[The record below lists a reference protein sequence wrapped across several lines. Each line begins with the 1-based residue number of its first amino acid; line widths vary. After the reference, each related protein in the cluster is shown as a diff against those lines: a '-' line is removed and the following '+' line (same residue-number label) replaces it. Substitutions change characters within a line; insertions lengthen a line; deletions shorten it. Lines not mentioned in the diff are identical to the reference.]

1 MTLFTIMAELA
12 LDVSKFNASAK
23 AATQAGQALGSDVAS
38 GAGKAASA
46 LEDTGKAAEKAS
58 NQVLN
63 LSTGSVK
70 ALSKLEKSIMATE
83 DILGDLPEN
92 FDGVVDSAMNNLNTI
107 RENGGL
113 TLDEMKESISG
124 INDALDAVDPGTK
137 LDSPEVAKATEALE
151 KYRDE
156 LQKIVKEADSA
167 AESNKK
173 MGDEAEKASKKTKKS
188 GGDGQESGLFGTIT
202 KSLLTKETIVRA
214 GRAFV
219 NFGKDCVNAAVEVSE
234 FGNTYKQTMTDFN
247 SGLTALKANI
257 GKDFLPTIMSVTNGL
272 TELFTPPKDF
282 SREYETFLGGVKKG
296 LASSLITINSSKG
309 SIDGYIS
316 NLSALEAK
324 TKWSADDTTAW
335 MANIDALL
343 ELAPELSGYIN
354 EQTGAIDGGVAA
366 LKAHAEAWYQDAE
379 AQAKAAAISQIM
391 TDATNKQAEAM
402 KAQWEYD
409 SSYKEWQKTVE
420 DLKAA
425 QQELENTSVFDASFN
440 ERKKAVGELAVKERG
455 LSTATVKL
463 QGDMEDAS
471 AAAAEATARAQEG
484 VDAIKSGDYGL
495 QQFGSSAEETGE
507 TLDNTVS
514 PALQTFRDKLKEQE
528 KALHDAHKA
537 SEDYAKGI
545 KDKVLSALDSVYDG
559 YSKVSRIRPTSAKSQ
574 NQNAQAQMKQL
585 QDYMDG
591 LEKLREMGVDENLIA
606 ELSDGSQASM
616 GRVAGLAKSKQSD
629 IETYVATLKEL
640 QEMKDSVSE
649 VTADNVLKIDPAYQ
663 TLLDTEKQ
671 ALQDLYDAAF
681 ALQDFEGGPTIT
693 VDDQASSV
701 LEGIQNRMNAL
712 TGGTITIKVT
722 PISDTTIPD
731 GKYRTISSRAV
742 GIDSVPYDG
751 FLASLHEGEAILT
764 KAENRQRKNR
774 AGVGDQPINLTV
786 NVNGSSRP
794 YEVGQEVRNALENLR
809 WFG

>member
-23 AATQAGQALGSDVAS
+23 AAAQAGQALGSDVAN

-58 NQVLN
+58 TQVLN

-92 FDGVVDSAMNNLNTI
+92 FDGVVDSAMNNLNAV
-107 RENGGL
+107 RKNGGL

-156 LQKIVKEADSA
+156 LQKIVKAADSA

-173 MGDEAEKASKKTKKS
+173 MGDEAEKASKKKKKS
-188 GGDGQESGLFGTIT
+188 GGNGQESGLFGTIT
-202 KSLLTKETIVRA
+202 KSLLTKEAIVRA
-214 GRAFV
+214 GRAIV
-219 NFGKDCVNAAVEVSE
+219 NFGKESVQAAAEISDFGSAYKSAVSD
-234 FGNTYKQTMTDFN
+234 FDQNMTRM
-247 SGLTALKANI
+247 KASI
-257 GKDFLPTIMSVTNGL
+257 GERLLPTIISVTSALNNM
-272 TELFTPPKDF
+272 FPKE
-282 SREYETFLGGVKKG
+282 SAAAQYQSFLDGVQKS
-296 LASSLITINSSKG
+296 LASNLLTLTASKQNV
-309 SIDGYIS
+309 DGYIS
-316 NLSALEAK
+316 RLAELEK
-324 TKWSADDTTAW
+324 KSQWTTQDSTEW
-335 MANIDALL
+335 KANIDALL
-343 ELAPELSGYIN
+343 EVAPELSAYIDQ
-354 EQTGAIDGGVAA
+354 QTGKIEGGTTA

-379 AQAKAAAISQIM
+379 AQAKAAAITQIM
-391 TDATNKQAEAM
+391 TDATNKQADAM
-402 KAQWEYD
+402 IAYWDYKTLYD
-409 SSYKEWQKTVE
+409 EWLISVDE
-420 DLKAA
+420 LKAA
-425 QQELENTSVFDASFN
+425 QEELKGISPLNVAAY
-440 ERKKAVGELAVKERG
+440 KAATDKVME
-455 LSTATVKL
+455 LSTKEQTLSASAVSA
-463 QGDMEDAS
+463 QHSMEDAN

-495 QQFGSSAEETGE
+495 QQFGSTAEETGE

-514 PALQTFRDKLKEQE
+514 PSLQTFRDKLKEQE

-545 KDKVLSALDSVYDG
+545 KEKVLSALDSVYDG

-649 VTADNVLKIDPAYQ
+649 ATADNVLKIDPAYQ

-701 LEGIQNRMNAL
+701 LEGIQSRMNAL

-731 GKYRTISSRAV
+731 GKYRNISSRAV

-764 KAENRQRKNR
+764 KAENRQRKSR

>member
-23 AATQAGQALGSDVAS
+23 AATQAGQALGSDVAN

-58 NQVLN
+58 TQVLN

-156 LQKIVKEADSA
+156 LQKIVKAADSA

-173 MGDEAEKASKKTKKS
+173 MGDEAEKAAKKSSKKRS
-188 GGDGQESGLFGTIT
+188 SQDSGLFGTIT
-202 KSLLTKETIVRA
+202 KSLLTKEAIVRA
-214 GRAFV
+214 GRAIV
-219 NFGKDCVNAAVEVSE
+219 NFGKESVQAAAEISDFGSAYKSAVSD
-234 FGNTYKQTMTDFN
+234 FDQNMTRM
-247 SGLTALKANI
+247 KASI
-257 GKDFLPTIMSVTNGL
+257 GERLLPTIISVTSALNNMFPKESAAAQYQSFLDGVQKSL
-272 TELFTPPKDF
+272 TSNLLTL
-282 SREYETFLGGVKKG
+282 T
-296 LASSLITINSSKG
+296 ASKQNV
-309 SIDGYIS
+309 DGYIS
-316 NLSALEAK
+316 RLSELEK
-324 TKWSADDTTAW
+324 KSQWTTQDSTEW
-335 MANIDALL
+335 KANIDALL
-343 ELAPELSGYIN
+343 EVAPELSGYID
-354 EQTGAIDGGVAA
+354 EQTSAIDGGVAA
-366 LKAHAEAWYQDAE
+366 LKAHAEAWYQDAK

-463 QGDMEDAS
+463 QGDMEDTS

-484 VDAIKSGDYGL
+484 VDAIKNGDYGL
-495 QQFGSSAEETGE
+495 QQFGSTAEETGE

-514 PALQTFRDKLKEQE
+514 PSLQTFRDKLKEQE

-559 YSKVSRIRPTSAKSQ
+559 YSKVSRIRPASAKSQ

-606 ELSDGSQASM
+606 DLSDGSQASM

-649 VTADNVLKIDPAYQ
+649 ATADNVLKIDPAYQ

-731 GKYRTISSRAV
+731 GKYRNISSRAV

-764 KAENRQRKNR
+764 KAENRQRKSR

-786 NVNGSSRP
+786 NVNGSSNP

>member
-23 AATQAGQALGSDVAS
+23 AATQAGQALGSDVAN

-58 NQVLN
+58 QQIVDMSKGARDSLDNLLQNVNVNLNFLDDMPKSFDDLAASVFAQEEAWQNNSASVEMLKASISDLKNSLSSVGDVSGEGNEKLKLAVQLANQYV
-63 LSTGSVK
+63 GE
-70 ALSKLEKSIMATE
+70 LEKM
-83 DILGDLPEN
+83 
-92 FDGVVDSAMNNLNTI
+92 
-107 RENGGL
+107 
-113 TLDEMKESISG
+113 
-124 INDALDAVDPGTK
+124 
-137 LDSPEVAKATEALE
+137 EAA
-151 KYRDE
+151 
-156 LQKIVKEADSA
+156 ADKA

-173 MGDEAEKASKKTKKS
+173 MGDEAEKASKKSSQKGNS
-188 GGDGQESGLFGTIT
+188 QENGLFGTIT

-214 GRAFV
+214 GRAIV
-219 NFGKDCVNAAVEVSE
+219 NFGKDCVNAAVDVSE
-234 FGNTYKQTMTDFN
+234 FGDTYKQTMTDFN
-247 SGLTALKANI
+247 SSLTAMKANI
-257 GKDFLPTIMSVTNGL
+257 GKDFLPTIMSIANGL
-272 TELFTPPKDF
+272 AELFTPPKDYAKEYDQFF
-282 SREYETFLGGVKKG
+282 SGVKSG
-296 LASSLITINSSKG
+296 LATNLATINASKSG
-309 SIDGYIS
+309 IDGYIS
-316 NLSALEAK
+316 NLAALEAK
-324 TKWSADDTTAW
+324 TQWSAEDTTAW
-335 MANIDALL
+335 KANIDALL
-343 ELAPELSGYIN
+343 EVAPELSGYID

-402 KAQWEYD
+402 KAQWEHE
-409 SSYKEWQKTVE
+409 SSYREWQKTVAE
-420 DLKAA
+420 LQAA
-425 QQELENTSVFDASFN
+425 QAELENTSVFDASFN
-440 ERKKAVGELAVKERG
+440 DRKKAVGELAVKERG
-455 LSTATVKL
+455 LSAATVKL
-463 QGDMEDAS
+463 QGDMENAN

-484 VDAIKSGDYGL
+484 VDAIKNGDYGL
-495 QQFGSSAEETGE
+495 QQFGSTAKKTGE

-559 YSKVSRIRPTSAKSQ
+559 YSKVSRIRPASAKSQ

-649 VTADNVLKIDPAYQ
+649 ATADNVLKIDPAYQ

-731 GKYRTISSRAV
+731 GKYRNISSRAV

-764 KAENRQRKNR
+764 KAENRQRKSR

-786 NVNGSSRP
+786 NVNGSSNP

>member
-12 LDVSKFNASAK
+12 LDVSKFNAATK
-23 AATQAGQALGSDVAS
+23 QATQAGQALGSDVAN

-58 NQVLN
+58 QQIVDMSKGARDSLDNLLQNVNVNLNFLDDMPKSFDDLAASVYAQEEAWQNNSASVEMLKASISDLKNSLSSVGDVSGEGNEKLKLAVQLANQYV
-63 LSTGSVK
+63 GE
-70 ALSKLEKSIMATE
+70 LEKM
-83 DILGDLPEN
+83 
-92 FDGVVDSAMNNLNTI
+92 
-107 RENGGL
+107 
-113 TLDEMKESISG
+113 
-124 INDALDAVDPGTK
+124 
-137 LDSPEVAKATEALE
+137 EAA
-151 KYRDE
+151 
-156 LQKIVKEADSA
+156 ADKA

-188 GGDGQESGLFGTIT
+188 GGDGQENGLFGTIT

-214 GRAFV
+214 GRAIV
-219 NFGKDCVNAAVEVSE
+219 NFGKDCVNAAVDVSE
-234 FGNTYKQTMTDFN
+234 FGDTYKQTMTDFN
-247 SGLTALKANI
+247 SSLTAMKANI
-257 GKDFLPTIMSVTNGL
+257 GKDFLPTIMSITNGL
-272 TELFTPPKDF
+272 AELFTPPKDYAKEYDQFF
-282 SREYETFLGGVKKG
+282 SGVKSG
-296 LASSLITINSSKG
+296 LASNLATINASKSG
-309 SIDGYIS
+309 IDGYIS
-316 NLSALEAK
+316 NLAALEAK
-324 TKWSADDTTAW
+324 AQWSAEDTTAW
-335 MANIDALL
+335 KANIDALL
-343 ELAPELSGYIN
+343 QVAPELSGYID

-402 KAQWEYD
+402 KAQWEHE
-409 SSYKEWQKTVE
+409 SSYREWQQTVAE
-420 DLKAA
+420 LKAA
-425 QQELENTSVFDASFN
+425 QAELENTSVFDASFN
-440 ERKKAVGELAVKERG
+440 DRKKAVGELAVKERG
-455 LSTATVKL
+455 LSAATVKL

-471 AAAAEATARAQEG
+471 AAAAEATAQAQKG
-484 VDAIKSGDYGL
+484 VDAIKNGDYGL
-495 QQFGSSAEETGE
+495 QQFGSTAKETGE

-514 PALQTFRDKLKEQE
+514 PSLQTFRDKLKEQE

-574 NQNAQAQMKQL
+574 NQNAQTQMKQL

-591 LEKLREMGVDENLIA
+591 LEKLRKMGVDENLIA

-640 QEMKDSVSE
+640 QEMKNSVSE
-649 VTADNVLKIDPAYQ
+649 ATADNVLKIDPAYQ

-701 LEGIQNRMNAL
+701 LEGIQSRMNAL

-731 GKYRTISSRAV
+731 GKYRNISKRAV

-764 KAENRQRKNR
+764 KAENRQRKSR
-774 AGVGDQPINLTV
+774 AGVVEQPINLTV
-786 NVNGSSRP
+786 NVNGSSNP

>member
-23 AATQAGQALGSDVAS
+23 AATQAGQALGSDVAN

-58 NQVLN
+58 TQVLN

-173 MGDEAEKASKKTKKS
+173 MGDEAEKASKKSSQKGNS
-188 GGDGQESGLFGTIT
+188 QENGLFGTIT

-214 GRAFV
+214 GRAIV
-219 NFGKDCVNAAVEVSE
+219 NFGKDCVNAAVDVSE
-234 FGNTYKQTMTDFN
+234 FGDTYKQTMTDF
-247 SGLTALKANI
+247 SSSLTAMKANI
-257 GKDFLPTIMSVTNGL
+257 GKDFLPTIMSIANGL
-272 TELFTPPKDF
+272 AELFTPPKDYAKEYDQFF
-282 SREYETFLGGVKKG
+282 SGVKSG
-296 LASSLITINSSKG
+296 LATNLATINASKSG
-309 SIDGYIS
+309 IDGYIS
-316 NLSALEAK
+316 NLAALESK
-324 TKWSADDTTAW
+324 TQWSADDTTAW
-335 MANIDALL
+335 KANIDALL
-343 ELAPELSGYIN
+343 EVAPELSGYID

-420 DLKAA
+420 ELKAA

-463 QGDMEDAS
+463 QGDMEDAN

-484 VDAIKSGDYGL
+484 VDAIKNGDYGL
-495 QQFGSSAEETGE
+495 QQFGSTAEETGE

-514 PALQTFRDKLKEQE
+514 PSLQTFRDKLKEQE

-574 NQNAQAQMKQL
+574 NQNAQTQMKQL

-681 ALQDFEGGPTIT
+681 ALQDFEGGPKIT

-731 GKYRTISSRAV
+731 GKYRTASKRAV

-764 KAENRQRKNR
+764 KAENRQRKSR

-786 NVNGSSRP
+786 NVNGSSNP

>member
-23 AATQAGQALGSDVAS
+23 AATQAGQALGSDVAN

-58 NQVLN
+58 TQVLN

-92 FDGVVDSAMNNLNTI
+92 FDGVVDSAMNNLNAV

-156 LQKIVKEADSA
+156 LQKIVKAADSA

-188 GGDGQESGLFGTIT
+188 GGNEQESSLFGTIT

-214 GRAFV
+214 GRAILK
-219 NFGKDCVNAAVEVSE
+219 FGKDCVNAAVDVSE
-234 FGNTYKQTMTDFN
+234 FGDTYKQTMTDFN
-247 SGLTALKANI
+247 SSLTAMEANI
-257 GKDFLPTIMSVTNGL
+257 GKDFLPTIMSIANGL
-272 TELFTPPKDF
+272 AELFTPPKDYAKEYDQFF
-282 SREYETFLGGVKKG
+282 SGVKSG
-296 LASSLITINSSKG
+296 LASNLATINASKG
-309 SIDGYIS
+309 GIDGYIS
-316 NLSALEAK
+316 NLAALEAK
-324 TKWSADDTTAW
+324 TQWSAEDTTAW
-335 MANIDALL
+335 KANIDALL
-343 ELAPELSGYIN
+343 EVAPELSGYID

-409 SSYKEWQKTVE
+409 RSYKEWQKTVE

-440 ERKKAVGELAVKERG
+440 ERKRAVGELAVKERG

-463 QGDMEDAS
+463 QGDMEDAN

-495 QQFGSSAEETGE
+495 QQFGSTAEETGK

-559 YSKVSRIRPTSAKSQ
+559 YSKVSRIRPASAKSQ

-585 QDYMDG
+585 QDYVDG
-591 LEKLREMGVDENLIA
+591 LEKLRKMGVDENLIA

-629 IETYVATLKEL
+629 IDTYVATLKEL
-640 QEMKDSVSE
+640 QELKDSVSE
-649 VTADNVLKIDPAYQ
+649 ATADNVLKIDPAYQ

-681 ALQDFEGGPTIT
+681 ALQDFEGGPKIT

-701 LEGIQNRMNAL
+701 LEGIQKRMNAL

-731 GKYRTISSRAV
+731 GKYRTASSRAV

-764 KAENRQRKNR
+764 KAENRQRKSR

>member
-23 AATQAGQALGSDVAS
+23 AATQAGQALGYDVAN

-58 NQVLN
+58 QQIVDMSKGARDSLDNLLQNINVNLNFLDDMPKSFDDLAASVFAQEEAWQNNSASVEMLKASISDLKNSLSSVGDVSGEGNEKLKLAVQLANQYV
-63 LSTGSVK
+63 GE
-70 ALSKLEKSIMATE
+70 LEKM
-83 DILGDLPEN
+83 
-92 FDGVVDSAMNNLNTI
+92 
-107 RENGGL
+107 
-113 TLDEMKESISG
+113 
-124 INDALDAVDPGTK
+124 
-137 LDSPEVAKATEALE
+137 EAA
-151 KYRDE
+151 
-156 LQKIVKEADSA
+156 ADKA

-173 MGDEAEKASKKTKKS
+173 MGDEAEKASKKSSQKGNS
-188 GGDGQESGLFGTIT
+188 QENGLFGTIT

-214 GRAFV
+214 GRAIV
-219 NFGKDCVNAAVEVSE
+219 NFGKDCVNAAVDVSE
-234 FGNTYKQTMTDFN
+234 FGDTYKQTMADF
-247 SGLTALKANI
+247 SSSLTAMKANI
-257 GKDFLPTIMSVTNGL
+257 GKDFLPTIMSITNGL
-272 TELFTPPKDF
+272 AELFTPPKDYAKEYDQFF
-282 SREYETFLGGVKKG
+282 SGVKSG
-296 LASSLITINSSKG
+296 LASNLATINASKSG
-309 SIDGYIS
+309 IDGYIS
-316 NLSALEAK
+316 NLAALEAK
-324 TKWSADDTTAW
+324 AQWSAEDTTAW
-335 MANIDALL
+335 KANIDALL
-343 ELAPELSGYIN
+343 EVAPELSGYID

-366 LKAHAEAWYQDAE
+366 LQAHAKAWYQDAE

-402 KAQWEYD
+402 KAQWEHE
-409 SSYKEWQKTVE
+409 SSYREWQKTVAE
-420 DLKAA
+420 LQAA
-425 QQELENTSVFDASFN
+425 QAELENTSVFDASFN
-440 ERKKAVGELAVKERG
+440 DRKKAVGELAVKERG
-455 LSTATVKL
+455 LSAATVKL
-463 QGDMEDAS
+463 QGDMENAN

-484 VDAIKSGDYGL
+484 VDAIKNGDYGL
-495 QQFGSSAEETGE
+495 QQFGSTAKKTGE

-514 PALQTFRDKLKEQE
+514 PALHTFRDKLKEQE

-574 NQNAQAQMKQL
+574 NQNAQTQMKQL

-591 LEKLREMGVDENLIA
+591 LEKLRKMGVDENLIA

-681 ALQDFEGGPTIT
+681 ALQDFEGGPKIT

-731 GKYRTISSRAV
+731 GKYRTASKRAV

-764 KAENRQRKNR
+764 KAENRQRKSR
-774 AGVGDQPINLTV
+774 ARVGDQPINLTV

-809 WFG
+809 WMS

>member
-12 LDVSKFNASAK
+12 LDVSKFNISAK
-23 AATQAGQALGSDVAS
+23 AAAQAGQALGSDVAN

-58 NQVLN
+58 TQVLN

-92 FDGVVDSAMNNLNTI
+92 FDGVVDSAMNNLNAV

-156 LQKIVKEADSA
+156 LQKIVKAADSA

-214 GRAFV
+214 GRTII
-219 NFGKDCVNAAVEVSE
+219 NFGKDCVNAAVDVSE
-234 FGNTYKQTMTDFN
+234 FGDTYKQTMTDFH
-247 SGLTALKANI
+247 SILTAIEANI
-257 GKDFLPTIMSVTNGL
+257 GKDFLPTIMSIANGL
-272 TELFTPPKDF
+272 TELFTPPKDYAKEYDQFF
-282 SREYETFLGGVKKG
+282 SGVKSG
-296 LASSLITINSSKG
+296 LASNLATINASKSG
-309 SIDGYIS
+309 IDGYIS
-316 NLSALEAK
+316 NLAALEAK
-324 TKWSADDTTAW
+324 TQWSAEDTTAW
-335 MANIDALL
+335 KANIDALL
-343 ELAPELSGYIN
+343 EVAPELSGYID

-391 TDATNKQAEAM
+391 TDAANKQAEAM

-484 VDAIKSGDYGL
+484 VDAIKNGDYGL
-495 QQFGSSAEETGE
+495 QQFGSTAEEIGE

-514 PALQTFRDKLKEQE
+514 PSLQTFRDKLKEQE

-545 KDKVLSALDSVYDG
+545 KEKVLSALDSVYDG
-559 YSKVSRIRPTSAKSQ
+559 YSKVSRIRPASAKSQ

-640 QEMKDSVSE
+640 QEMKNSVSE
-649 VTADNVLKIDPAYQ
+649 ATADNVLKIDPAYQ

-764 KAENRQRKNR
+764 KAENRQRKSR

-786 NVNGSSRP
+786 NVNGSSNP

>member
-23 AATQAGQALGSDVAS
+23 AATQAGQALGYDVAN

-58 NQVLN
+58 TQVLN

-156 LQKIVKEADSA
+156 LQKIVKAADSA
-167 AESNKK
+167 AESSKK
-173 MGDEAEKASKKTKKS
+173 MGDESEKAAKKS
-188 GGDGQESGLFGTIT
+188 SQKGNSQESGLFGTIT

-214 GRAFV
+214 GRAIV
-219 NFGKDCVNAAVEVSE
+219 NFGKDCVNAAVDVSE
-234 FGNTYKQTMTDFN
+234 FGDTYKQTMTDFN
-247 SGLTALKANI
+247 SSLTAMKANI
-257 GKDFLPTIMSVTNGL
+257 GKDFLPTIMSITNGL
-272 TELFTPPKDF
+272 AELFTPPKDYVKEYDQFF
-282 SREYETFLGGVKKG
+282 SGVKSG
-296 LASSLITINSSKG
+296 LATNLATINASKSG
-309 SIDGYIS
+309 IDGYIS
-316 NLSALEAK
+316 NLAALEAK
-324 TKWSADDTTAW
+324 TQWSAEDTTAW
-335 MANIDALL
+335 KANIDALL
-343 ELAPELSGYIN
+343 EVAPELSGYID

-402 KAQWEYD
+402 KAQWEHE
-409 SSYKEWQKTVE
+409 SSYREWQQTVAE
-420 DLKAA
+420 LKAA
-425 QQELENTSVFDASFN
+425 QAELENTSVFDASFN
-440 ERKKAVGELAVKERG
+440 DRKKAVGELAVKERG
-455 LSTATVKL
+455 LSASTVKL

-471 AAAAEATARAQEG
+471 AAAAEATAQAQKG
-484 VDAIKSGDYGL
+484 VDAIKNGDYGL
-495 QQFGSSAEETGE
+495 QQFGSTAKETEE

-514 PALQTFRDKLKEQE
+514 PSLQTFRDKLKEQE

-574 NQNAQAQMKQL
+574 NQNAQTQMKQL

-591 LEKLREMGVDENLIA
+591 LEKLRKMGVDENLIA

-681 ALQDFEGGPTIT
+681 ALQDFEGGPKIT

-731 GKYRTISSRAV
+731 GKYRTASKRAV

-764 KAENRQRKNR
+764 KAENRQRKSR
-774 AGVGDQPINLTV
+774 ARVGDQPINLTV

-809 WFG
+809 WMS

>member
-23 AATQAGQALGSDVAS
+23 AATQAGQALGSDVAN

-58 NQVLN
+58 TQVLN

-92 FDGVVDSAMNNLNTI
+92 FDGVVDSAMNNLTAI

-156 LQKIVKEADSA
+156 LQKIVKAADSA

-188 GGDGQESGLFGTIT
+188 GGNGQESGLFGTIT

-214 GRAFV
+214 GRAILK
-219 NFGKDCVNAAVEVSE
+219 FGKDCVNAAVDVSE
-234 FGNTYKQTMTDFN
+234 FGDTYKQTMTDFN
-247 SGLTALKANI
+247 SSLTAMEANI
-257 GKDFLPTIMSVTNGL
+257 GKDFLPTIMSIANGL
-272 TELFTPPKDF
+272 TELFTPPKDYAKEYDQFF
-282 SREYETFLGGVKKG
+282 SGVKSG
-296 LASSLITINSSKG
+296 LASNLATINASKSG
-309 SIDGYIS
+309 IDGYIS
-316 NLSALEAK
+316 NLAALEAK
-324 TKWSADDTTAW
+324 TQWSAEDTTAW
-335 MANIDALL
+335 KANIDALL
-343 ELAPELSGYIN
+343 EVAPELSGYID

-471 AAAAEATARAQEG
+471 AAAAEATTRAQEG
-484 VDAIKSGDYGL
+484 VDAIKNGDYGL
-495 QQFGSSAEETGE
+495 QQFGSTAEETGE

-514 PALQTFRDKLKEQE
+514 PSLQTFRDKLKEQE

-559 YSKVSRIRPTSAKSQ
+559 YSKVSRIRPASAKSQ

-629 IETYVATLKEL
+629 IDTYVATLKEL
-640 QEMKDSVSE
+640 QEMKNSVSE
-649 VTADNVLKIDPAYQ
+649 ATADNVLKIDPAYQ

-712 TGGTITIKVT
+712 TGGTITIEVT

-731 GKYRTISSRAV
+731 GKYRSISKRAV

-764 KAENRQRKNR
+764 KAENRQRKSR

-786 NVNGSSRP
+786 NVNGSSNP

>member
-12 LDVSKFNASAK
+12 LDVSKFNAAAK
-23 AATQAGQALGSDVAS
+23 QATQAGQALGSDVAS

-58 NQVLN
+58 QQIVDMSKGARDSLDNLLQNVNVNLNFLDDMPKSFDDLAASVFAQEEAWQNNSASVEMLKASISDLKNSLSSVGDVSGEGNEKLKLAVQLANQYV
-63 LSTGSVK
+63 GE
-70 ALSKLEKSIMATE
+70 LEKM
-83 DILGDLPEN
+83 
-92 FDGVVDSAMNNLNTI
+92 
-107 RENGGL
+107 
-113 TLDEMKESISG
+113 
-124 INDALDAVDPGTK
+124 
-137 LDSPEVAKATEALE
+137 EAA
-151 KYRDE
+151 
-156 LQKIVKEADSA
+156 ADKA

-188 GGDGQESGLFGTIT
+188 GGDGQESGVFGGVL
-202 KSLLTKETIVRA
+202 KSLLTKEAIVRA
-214 GRAFV
+214 GRAIV
-219 NFGKDCVNAAVEVSE
+219 EFGKESVQAAAEVSD
-234 FGNTYKQTMTDFN
+234 FGSAYKSAVSDFDQNMTRMKASIGERLLPTVISVTSALNNMFPKESAAAQYQSFLDGVQKSLASN
-247 SGLTALKANI
+247 LLTLTA
-257 GKDFLPTIMSVTNGL
+257 
-272 TELFTPPKDF
+272 
-282 SREYETFLGGVKKG
+282 
-296 LASSLITINSSKG
+296 SKQNV
-309 SIDGYIS
+309 DGYIS
-316 NLSALEAK
+316 RLAELEKKSQWTAQDSLEWKANL
-324 TKWSADDTTAW
+324 
-335 MANIDALL
+335 DALL
-343 ELAPELSGYIN
+343 EIAPELSSIIDS
-354 EQTGAIDGGVAA
+354 QTGKIDGGTAA

-409 SSYKEWQKTVE
+409 SSYKEWQKAVE

-425 QQELENTSVFDASFN
+425 QEEVKGTSPLNIAAY
-440 ERKKAVGELAVKERG
+440 KAATDKVME
-455 LSTATVKL
+455 LSTKEQTLSASAVNA
-463 QGDMEDAS
+463 QHSMEDAN

-484 VDAIKSGDYGL
+484 VDAIKNGDYGL
-495 QQFGSSAEETGE
+495 QQFGSTAEETGD

-574 NQNAQAQMKQL
+574 NQNAQTQMKQL

-591 LEKLREMGVDENLIA
+591 LEKLRKMGVDENLIA

-640 QEMKDSVSE
+640 QEMKNSVSE

-731 GKYRTISSRAV
+731 GKYRTASSRAV

-764 KAENRQRKNR
+764 KAENRQRKSR
-774 AGVGDQPINLTV
+774 AGVVEQPINLTV
-786 NVNGSSRP
+786 NVNGSSKP

>member
-58 NQVLN
+58 TQVLN

-173 MGDEAEKASKKTKKS
+173 MGDEAEKASKKSSQKGS
-188 GGDGQESGLFGTIT
+188 SQESGLFGTIT

-214 GRAFV
+214 GRAIV
-219 NFGKDCVNAAVEVSE
+219 NFGKDCVNAAVDVSE
-234 FGNTYKQTMTDFN
+234 FGDTYKQTMTDF
-247 SGLTALKANI
+247 SSSLTAMEANI
-257 GKDFLPTIMSVTNGL
+257 GKDFLPTIMSIANGL
-272 TELFTPPKDF
+272 AELFTPPKDF
-282 SREYETFLGGVKKG
+282 AKEYDQFFSGVKSG
-296 LASSLITINSSKG
+296 LATNLATINASKG

-316 NLSALEAK
+316 NLAALESK
-324 TKWSADDTTAW
+324 THWSAEDTTAW
-335 MANIDALL
+335 KANIDALL
-343 ELAPELSGYIN
+343 EVAPELSGYID

-366 LKAHAEAWYQDAE
+366 LQAHAEAWYQDAE

-484 VDAIKSGDYGL
+484 VEAIKSGDYGL
-495 QQFGSSAEETGE
+495 QQFGSTAEETGD

-559 YSKVSRIRPTSAKSQ
+559 YSKVSRIRPASAKSQ
-574 NQNAQAQMKQL
+574 NQNAQTQMKQL

-591 LEKLREMGVDENLIA
+591 LEKLRKMGVDENLIA

-629 IETYVATLKEL
+629 IDTYVATLKEL

-649 VTADNVLKIDPAYQ
+649 ATADNVLKIDPAYQ

-681 ALQDFEGGPTIT
+681 ALQDFEGGPKIT

-731 GKYRTISSRAV
+731 GKYRNISSRAV
-742 GIDSVPYDG
+742 GIDSIPYDG

-764 KAENRQRKNR
+764 KAENRQRKSR
-774 AGVGDQPINLTV
+774 AGVGEQPINLTV
-786 NVNGSSRP
+786 NVNGSSKP